1 MPWKVWQFRAQH
13 IVNFLFSFSSS
24 AFAIFA
30 ICLITKMDGSLF
42 SMKKTK
48 MAQPRTRR
56 VRKSA
61 KKKKNHEQRSRGRLA
76 MITKKKSFE
85 IFTEIPNG
93 KNFLFVLDWAS
104 SKMWFVMIGSMD
116 GSARIFLSGSKMK
129 NRKSF
134 EIKIKNYA
142 KSTFFLHEMHQH
154 FHIFQIFCV
163 FFKFP

>member
-1 MPWKVWQFRAQH
+1 MAIQGTAYCKLFVFFF
-13 IVNFLFSFSSS
+13 FLSIRHLCNLLDNENGR
-24 AFAIFA
+24 FA
-30 ICLITKMDGSLF
+30 LF
-42 SMKKTK
+42 HEKNENGPTENK
-48 MAQPRTRR
+48 
-56 VRKSA
+56 KSA
-61 KKKKNHEQRSRGRLA
+61 KISKKKNHEQRSRGRLA